1 MCASRAAFR
10 ACLAIAKTLD
20 VRHTGRCTVRSD
32 LVLGFGRALSVGLV
46 GLAAASFTSAN
57 GVHNAGITWGSGD
70 GPIYGAN
77 VDGSGRHVLVPQF
90 ADSEGDPAW
99 TRDGRAFAFFTQNSD
114 NVWIHVRWPGTHRER
129 VLRPDY
135 RSPPHPPREVA
146 YILEP
151 TWSPDA
157 TRIAVSDS
165 WTVDEYWATIRIVS
179 LTTKKWTSVTKPRS
193 HVEDVDPAWSP
204 DGHTI
209 AFARRLNGGTPTL
222 YLVHPDGGALRRL
235 TQGRSPS
242 WSPDGKRLAFVLG
255 GSIYEIRTDGR
266 GRKRILRAL
275 RNPRVRWSPDGRKLL
290 YTSSIPNPA
299 SRYSDDVWT
308 AGVDGTHRRRVL
320 HRVAI
325 EGIAWR
331 PGS

>member
-1 MCASRAAFR
+1 M
-10 ACLAIAKTLD
+10 
-20 VRHTGRCTVRSD
+20 
-32 LVLGFGRALSVGLV
+32 LGFGRALSVGLV
-46 GLAAASFTSAN
+46 GFAAASFTFAN

-90 ADSEGDPAW
+90 ADQEKDPAW
-99 TRDGRAFAFFTQNSD
+99 TRDGHAFAFIARNSD
-114 NVWIHVRWPGTHRER
+114 NNWIHVRWPGTHREH
-129 VLRPDY
+129 VLRSDF
-135 RSPPHPPREVA
+135 RSPPDRQIA
-146 YILEP
+146 YISEP

-165 WTVDEYWATIRIVS
+165 WRVDEYWATIRIVS

-193 HVEDVDPAWSP
+193 HVADFAPAWSP

-209 AFARRLNGGTPTL
+209 AFARWLDGGTPTL

-235 TQGRSPS
+235 TQGWSPS

-255 GSIYEIRTDGR
+255 GSIYEMLADGR
-266 GRKRILRAL
+266 GRKRILRGL
-275 RNPRVRWSPDGRKLL
+275 RNPLVRWSPDGRKLL
-290 YTSSIPNPA
+290 YTSESSVEQ
-299 SRYSDDVWT
+299 SRYNNDVWT
-308 AGVDGTHRRRVL
+308 ADVDGTHRRRIL
-320 HRVAI
+320 HLVAI
-325 EGIAWR
+325 DGIAWR